1 MQTGDLDDQLTKAKI
16 SLSQLSTYAR
26 SVGDLPTMY
35 AANRAWHELDA
46 ADRDLSARR
55 ATQSNGVRNGDA

>member
-1 MQTGDLDDQLTKAKI
+1 MGDLEDQLTRAKVI
-16 SLSQLSTYAR
+16 ISQLSTYAK

-46 ADRDLSARR
+46 ADRDLQKRRSALT
-55 ATQSNGVRNGDA
+55 A